1 MPLDQER
8 LQAKKTHLAKLVL
21 WFVPLL
27 WTVNMV
33 VARTAPGVMDPH
45 LLALGRWS
53 LAGLILAYIARTEL
67 WLHRDYL
74 WQHKWRYIAL
84 GACGMWICGAWVY
97 LAGRTT
103 VAMNIS
109 LIYASAPVMIAL
121 GAALW
126 LGEAFSKRQGLGV
139 VLAMAG
145 GVAPAGSDKV
155 WLTGWRQGQAWRQE
169 VDLASL
175 VSAVGT
181 DADPLMAHGDL
192 VWVDRQPQIY
202 IYGEVQRP
210 GQVRLERSMTLMQAL
225 ASGGGLTPRG
235 TERGI
240 RVHRRPTQGPVQVL
254 QPALDDLLQPGDVVY
269 VRESLF

>member
-8 LQAKKTHLAKLVL
+8 LQAKKLRMAKVAL
-21 WFVPLL
+21 WFVPWL

-53 LAGLILAYIARTEL
+53 LAGLILGYLARTEL
-67 WLHRDYL
+67 WTQRNYV
-74 WQHKWRYIAL
+74 WQNKWRYIAL

-139 VLAMAG
+139 VLAMT
-145 GVAPAGSDKV
+145 GVVHVVVKGEWSQLSNVQWVA
-155 WLTGWRQGQAWRQE
+155 
-169 VDLASL
+169 
-175 VSAVGT
+175 
-181 DADPLMAHGDL
+181 GDL
-192 VWVDRQPQIY
+192 WILGAAIAVSY
-202 IYGEVQRP
+202 TH
-210 GQVRLERSMTLMQAL
+210 LTL
-225 ASGGGLTPRG
+225 
-235 TERGI
+235 
-240 RVHRRPTQGPVQVL
+240 PTKRIV
-254 QPALDDLLQPGDVVY
+254 
-269 VRESLF
+269 